1 MPGRKD
7 MNDLLAATSQKRPDL
22 RRGPGYRLSTEA
34 EDTPP
39 APEAVPSGN
48 LENQKSTSEPKE
60 NAVVRV
66 KLGYKVRE
74 DLLKQIKRVAF
85 DDDRFVYEIM
95 EDAFEAYLATRAAH
109 QQQ

>member
-1 MPGRKD
+1 
-7 MNDLLAATSQKRPDL
+7 
-22 RRGPGYRLSTEA
+22 
-34 EDTPP
+34 
-39 APEAVPSGN
+39 VPSGN

>member
-7 MNDLLAATSQKRPDL
+7 MNELLATTPSKRPDL

-34 EDTPP
+34 EEAPP
-39 APEAVPSGN
+39 APEAVSSGN
-48 LENQKSTSEPKE
+48 LENQKSTSEPQE
-60 NAVVRV
+60 PTVVRV

-95 EDAFEAYLATRAAH
+95 EDAFEAYLAARAAN
-109 QQQ
+109 QQ